1 MPACVHDLY
10 ARAVVANVHP
20 DMRAK
25 NTSACLY
32 VCVCVCVCVFVCVLC
47 NIIYIHIPTTAAC
60 RRREATSHYPGADP
74 PRSTGVELSLS
85 ALYYAALS
93 FPGYSSASPDTAVPQ
108 PLRL

>member
-85 ALYYAALS
+85 AL
-93 FPGYSSASPDTAVPQ
+93 
-108 PLRL
+108 